1 MPSPDPVISYPPE
14 LPVSAARDEIARVA
28 VHERDFPFHPERG
41 LGGTGEYF
49 CRNLHWYSLTG
60 SK

>member
-1 MPSPDPVISYPPE
+1 MGGSGEINKLSP
-14 LPVSAARDEIARVA
+14 ARDKIARVA
-28 VHERDFPFHPERG
+28 VHERDFPVHPERG